1 MSPQKP
7 KFSIYGAKKE
17 LKTNREFD
25 QNRRDHANNILN
37 PDQIQGKA
45 WRATKALK
53 TTLGLKPGEAARP
66 ITKQDLLAFNRNI
79 QALQGKVEKGIT
91 PVEVISMSTE
101 ADKKRCKDQIH
112 MAVPGFM
119 KAGDVH
125 FITNAGPKSK
135 AERKRHNVHIILSD
149 YEKGL
154 AKGTPLQA
162 AKEIARGNIKLDCD
176 CEHHVFTFRYIAT
189 LMGANAGRAETGF
202 PKLKNPSLE
211 GIACKHV
218 LRVMIELSTSIF
230 IWKKIAAMIEA
241 DREKNASKATRAR
254 QKSVQ
259 LKQSEVAELAGK
271 QDQNRRAIKPA
282 EARAA
287 KAKKEMADKMA
298 EVGVTH
304 KKIKQTAKRASTPDE
319 REQALKRDLAKYGL
333 KPTRKQIDDARKNAE

>member
-7 KFSIYGAKKE
+7 KFSTYGAKKE
-17 LKTNREFD
+17 LKANREFD
-25 QNRRDHANNILN
+25 QNRRDNANNILN

-45 WRATKALK
+45 WRVTKALK

-66 ITKQDLLAFNRNI
+66 ITKQDLLVFNRNI

-91 PVEVISMSTE
+91 PAEVISMSTE
-101 ADKKRCKDQIH
+101 ADKKRSKDQIH

-119 KAGDVH
+119 RAGDVH
-125 FITNAGPKSK
+125 FITNAGPDSK
-135 AERKRHNVHIILSD
+135 VHRHHVHIILAD

-162 AKEIARGNIKLDCD
+162 AKEIARGNVKIDCD

-241 DREKNASKATRAR
+241 DRQKNASKTTRAR

-271 QDQNRRAIKPA
+271 QDKNRRAIKPA
-282 EARAA
+282 EARAT
-287 KAKKEMADKMA
+287 KAKQEMADKMA

-304 KKIKQTAKRASTPDE
+304 KKIKQTAKRASTPDK
-319 REQALKRDLAKYGL
+319 REQALRRDLAKHGL
-333 KPTRKQIDDARKNAE
+333 EPTQEQIDNVRKNAE

>member
-1 MSPQKP
+1 M
-7 KFSIYGAKKE
+7 
-17 LKTNREFD
+17 
-25 QNRRDHANNILN
+25 
-37 PDQIQGKA
+37 
-45 WRATKALK
+45 TKALK
-53 TTLGLKPGEAARP
+53 TTLGLESGEAARP
-66 ITKQDLLAFNRNI
+66 ITKQDLLVFNRNI
-79 QALQGKVEKGIT
+79 QALQGKVEKGVT
-91 PVEVISMSTE
+91 AVEVISMSTE
-101 ADKKRCKDQIH
+101 ADKKRCKEQIH

-135 AERKRHNVHIILSD
+135 ADRKRHNVHIILSD

-176 CEHHVFTFRYIAT
+176 CEHHTFTFRYIAT

-202 PKLKNPSLE
+202 PKQRNPSLE

-241 DREKNASKATRAR
+241 DRQKNASKATRSR

-259 LKQSEVAELAGK
+259 LTPSEVTELAGK
-271 QDQNRRAIKPA
+271 QDKNRRAIKPIEDRA
-282 EARAA
+282 AA
-287 KAKKEMADKMA
+287 KARAEMTEKIKNAPPP
-298 EVGVTH
+298 
-304 KKIKQTAKRASTPDE
+304 KKIKPASKSIEKAAQLLAREFNMTP
-319 REQALKRDLAKYGL
+319 EQVLAGL
-333 KPTRKQIDDARKNAE
+333 KDRQ